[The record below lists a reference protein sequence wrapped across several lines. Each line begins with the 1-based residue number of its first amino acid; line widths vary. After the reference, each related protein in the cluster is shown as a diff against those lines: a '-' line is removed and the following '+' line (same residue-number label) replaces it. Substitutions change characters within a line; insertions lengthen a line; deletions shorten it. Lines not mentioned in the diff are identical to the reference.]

1 MLKESHT
8 PLYTVHLFR
17 RISAVRGQK
26 AEPQI
31 REVPLPP
38 ELVLTP
44 EVEKTILWDGAE
56 MTRAEASAS
65 ESATAVPILMYH
77 SVAEAGPPEL
87 APYRI
92 SPQAFR
98 QQMRYLRRH
107 GYHSITIEDWGACIA
122 AQRPLPGR
130 PVILTFDDGYRD
142 FIENAW
148 PILERADF
156 TATLFVVTERVGRIA
171 DWDPAVLRPL
181 PLMSWRDL
189 QELQAKGVEI
199 GSHSASHKD
208 FSAIS
213 VDQVMAEGRRAREKL
228 QEQLGREARV
238 IAFPWGR
245 GDEGVR
251 RALAR
256 CGYAFGLTT
265 WGGHSTFAD
274 DPMNLPRIEIFGD
287 DDIAAFAR
295 KLVPSAAPSAA
306 SAIPGDGE
314 PVDGASSSVGFDTAV
329 TQKAHIAG
337 RSPTAGDSLAAATAP
352 DDARRADRPKVAP
365 PEIVGFDAAPAPRI
379 ERPVH
384 PDYARA
390 LSARLDLLI
399 GEFVKLQTELFKS
412 LGSPVSLQQRL
423 TALFG
428 RPLTGK
434 VRRLAVPGEE
444 LGPGIVLSFADNA
457 RVALT
462 VEPKVDHSLSP
473 ETYLNKLSLVLTGSS
488 EWLELRVAVEWGDLS
503 LAEHFQLCLFAQAS
517 RTVACDAL
525 LRLPRKSGE
534 PLDLG
539 FASFELHPDERNA
552 VLSGDLRMP
561 DFIELDTRRNPVLIF
576 SFGGQN
582 DLSLVLH
589 YINVYFA

>member
-1 MLKESHT
+1 MNLADRPVPDSGPLAPTLTPEYWEEVFAEEDPWNYGTSAYERWKFDQTLSLLPSRRFARALELGCAEGHFTVRLAPLVGQLTAIDISSTAIDRARKRCAGLDNAQCQVLNLAGDPLPNKLDLIVCSEVLFYLPSEMLEEVAGKIAASLKPGGHLLLAHGNVIADDRTRTGFDWGHLFGARTIGKVFTALDQLALLKELRT

-17 RISAVRGQK
+17 RISGLRGPK
-26 AEPQI
+26 AEPEI

-77 SVAEAGPPEL
+77 SVAEDGPPEL

-98 QQMRYLRRH
+98 EQMRYLRRH

-130 PVILTFDDGYRD
+130 PVILTFDDGYKD

-156 TATLFVVTERVGRIA
+156 KATLFVVTERVGRVA
-171 DWDPAVLRPL
+171 DWDPAVSRPL

-265 WGGHSTFAD
+265 WGGHSSF
-274 DPMNLPRIEIFGD
+274 
-287 DDIAAFAR
+287 
-295 KLVPSAAPSAA
+295 
-306 SAIPGDGE
+306 
-314 PVDGASSSVGFDTAV
+314 
-329 TQKAHIAG
+329 
-337 RSPTAGDSLAAATAP
+337 
-352 DDARRADRPKVAP
+352 RR
-365 PEIVGFDAAPAPRI
+365 
-379 ERPVH
+379 
-384 PDYARA
+384 
-390 LSARLDLLI
+390 
-399 GEFVKLQTELFKS
+399 
-412 LGSPVSLQQRL
+412 
-423 TALFG
+423 
-428 RPLTGK
+428 
-434 VRRLAVPGEE
+434 
-444 LGPGIVLSFADNA
+444 
-457 RVALT
+457 
-462 VEPKVDHSLSP
+462 
-473 ETYLNKLSLVLTGSS
+473 
-488 EWLELRVAVEWGDLS
+488 
-503 LAEHFQLCLFAQAS
+503 
-517 RTVACDAL
+517 
-525 LRLPRKSGE
+525 
-534 PLDLG
+534 
-539 FASFELHPDERNA
+539 
-552 VLSGDLRMP
+552 
-561 DFIELDTRRNPVLIF
+561 
-576 SFGGQN
+576 
-582 DLSLVLH
+582 
-589 YINVYFA
+589 